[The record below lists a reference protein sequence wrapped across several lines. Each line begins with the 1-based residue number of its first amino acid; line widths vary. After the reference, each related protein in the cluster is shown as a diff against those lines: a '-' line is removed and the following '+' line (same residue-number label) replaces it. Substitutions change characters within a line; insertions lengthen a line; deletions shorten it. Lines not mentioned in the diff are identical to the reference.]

1 MVEHAL
7 ATDDANAA
15 FVNTYA
21 HSTTSVVLGATK
33 VLSGKALADGQFT
46 FVLTAEDGTVYQAKN
61 DAAGS
66 VAFPALTF
74 AEPGTYVYTI
84 SEVNDKQ
91 ANVTYDTA
99 TYNVVVNVVDDG
111 QGNLVATVA
120 YDDGVQEFLYRAA
133 CSYAHAGRWRNDAEE
148 SSCEAVLEDG
158 RRCWIDAW
166 RGCSCGWAC
175 AGGLRR
181 GCLLAS
187 SQLAKGER

>member
-1 MVEHAL
+1 M
-7 ATDDANAA
+7 
-15 FVNTYA
+15 NTYA
-21 HSTTSVVLGATK
+21 HGTTSVMLGATK

-46 FVLTAEDGTVYQAKN
+46 FAVTAEDGTVYQAKN

-99 TYNVVVNVVDDG
+99 TYQVVVNVVDDG

-120 YDDGVQEFLYRAA
+120 YDDGAAPTFKNSYPSRLLLRPRRAVA
-133 CSYAHAGRWRNDAEE
+133 QRRRRIRLRSCS
-148 SSCEAVLEDG
+148 
-158 RRCWIDAW
+158 RRRPTMLD
-166 RGCSCGWAC
+166 
-175 AGGLRR
+175 
-181 GCLLAS
+181 
-187 SQLAKGER
+187 